1 MFNKTAIIKKEN
13 NFRDNKSRPK
23 PRKDINIKKSITNL
37 KISFIIT
44 NTNNSSNI
52 SNLNMK
58 SASNSKITP
67 QSSSILRSKTQTQ
80 KFIRKSLF
88 DDKETNHSFNK
99 KISTKKSSIKNIHI
113 YDEPSSAKFNK
124 IFNLKTKSKFII
136 KRPENKI
143 PNKGYYLT
151 GELPYRNA
159 FISEAKDNSTLSTS
173 HYKITSNKI
182 KNKFIQCNTINTFTD
197 DNCKSLNKLLN
208 IKKNDIE
215 IEKLAKHLKLSL
227 NLDEKR
233 QKTRC
238 GCGNLITLKNGFFN
252 GVNLVMNYSPIKDKF
267 EIEKSKTINN
277 NLIEI
282 KSNVDND
289 NNNENNINKINN
301 ANNINSDNNINK
313 FKSII
318 SDSFNY
324 VPRNLPMFLRE
335 KFNIKGTTILS
346 PFCIEARDD
355 FLFKKLLYD
364 KEKKNILKRKDIV
377 DNKLNI
383 FYAENQNQ
391 YDKNL
396 LKHNLKLKRKGKK
409 VFHNIGPSQTEMRL
423 TKIKSKMNF
432 MKKIIDYAYPNMVL
446 ARVRESERVIRKNNL
461 SELPPFKRVEI
472 MKKKK
477 NAILGDF
484 LRKSINI
491 KH

>member
-13 NFRDNKSRPK
+13 NFRSHKSRPK
-23 PRKDINIKKSITNL
+23 FRDDIDIKKSITNI

-44 NTNNSSNI
+44 NNNNSSNI

-67 QSSSILRSKTQTQ
+67 ESSSILRSKTQTQ
-80 KFIRKSLF
+80 QFIRKSLF
-88 DDKETNHSFNK
+88 DDKETNHSSSN
-99 KISTKKSSIKNIHI
+99 KISKKKSSVKNIQF
-113 YDEPSSAKFNK
+113 YDESSNAKFNK
-124 IFNLKTKSKFII
+124 IFNLKSKSKFII
-136 KRPENKI
+136 KRQENKM

-151 GELPYRNA
+151 GEVPFRNA
-159 FISEAKDNSTLSTS
+159 YISEFKEFNSTLCTS
-173 HYKITSNKI
+173 HNKINSNKI
-182 KNKFIQCNTINTFTD
+182 KNKFIQCDTINTFND
-197 DNCKSLNKLLN
+197 DNYKSLNKLLN
-208 IKKNDIE
+208 IKKNDKK
-215 IEKLAKHLKLSL
+215 IEKLAKNLKLSL
-227 NLDEKR
+227 NEDEKR
-233 QKTRC
+233 HKTRC

-252 GVNLVMNYSPIKDKF
+252 GVNLVMNYSPIKDIF
-267 EIEKSKTINN
+267 ENEKSKTMTINN
-277 NLIEI
+277 NINEI
-282 KSNVDND
+282 KSNFNN
-289 NNNENNINKINN
+289 NNNEKYTNNINTINN
-301 ANNINSDNNINK
+301 L
-313 FKSII
+313 KSII
-318 SDSFNY
+318 SDGYNF
-324 VPRNLPMFLRE
+324 VPTNLPMFLRE

-364 KEKKNILKRKDIV
+364 EEKKNILKRKDVV

-409 VFHNIGPSQTEMRL
+409 IFHKVGPTQTEMRL
-423 TKIKSKMNF
+423 TRIKSKMNF

-446 ARVRESERVIRKNNL
+446 ARVRQTEKVIRKNNL

-472 MKKKK
+472 MAKKK